1 MAGTDTGEEYNP
13 ISHYPDNDQ
22 LAREEEE
29 AKNKRIQNELKGN
42 VVGTQGIGPNGP
54 INEVREVMGKQSVQP
69 VDNQQK

>member
-29 AKNKRIQNELKGN
+29 AKNQRIQREMKGN
-42 VVGTQGIGPNGP
+42 VIGTIGVGSQGP
-54 INEVREVMGKQSVQP
+54 INEVRDVPGRHEVKP
-69 VDNQQK
+69 IDQQK